1 MLKAMCSRE
10 QLYSQLLIFNFQFI
24 QRDAKTTPQP
34 FIFWYPRSFSLFA
47 SIKRLT
53 RTNQTF
59 TKNKK
64 YFVAWATP
72 RPRRTE
78 RVIFY
83 SVYFL
88 TYDILSQARLKCN
101 RFFKIS
107 AVYEYLRFKNSLV
120 TKNNKKSNNRV
131 ILYLLSIR
139 KGLLN

>member
-83 SVYFL
+83 SVNIFFHIV
-88 TYDILSQARLKCN
+88 THMRVKCN
-101 RFFKIS
+101 SLGKINPGIS
-107 AVYEYLRFKNSLV
+107 
-120 TKNNKKSNNRV
+120 
-131 ILYLLSIR
+131 
-139 KGLLN
+139 